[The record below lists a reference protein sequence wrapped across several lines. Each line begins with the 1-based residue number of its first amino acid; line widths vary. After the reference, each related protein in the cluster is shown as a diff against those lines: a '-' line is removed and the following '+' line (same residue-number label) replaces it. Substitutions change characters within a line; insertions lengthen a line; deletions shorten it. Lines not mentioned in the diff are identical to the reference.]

1 MMEFPP
7 LCRERIAVLSLSTWI
22 LCPVQTTLHL
32 MHPTRLRQTLSL
44 CRIPAIMLKRPR
56 LLWQHPRR
64 IIRALFLNLTL
75 PLPLLKAHLTPT
87 LRLSLRIPRSFRTF
101 RQLTTRRC
109 SKTSCPAMS
118 SRSHPSMTLDA
129 VMATLRYVMRTA
141 PARCSSTA
149 HVILNPAET
158 SRRWRTAAACL

>member
-1 MMEFPP
+1 MRVLPFLFKTRLHRMLKSPP
-7 LCRERIAVLSLSTWI
+7 VCLSPRLRPNPSTRIP
-22 LCPVQTTLHL
+22 CPAQTTPYL
-32 MHPTRLRQTLSL
+32 MWKKHLRQTLSL

-56 LLWQHPRR
+56 LLRQHPRR

-75 PLPLLKAHLTPT
+75 PLPLLKAHPTPK

-118 SRSHPSMTLDA
+118 SRSHPSIGGQ
-129 VMATLRYVMRTA
+129 
-141 PARCSSTA
+141 P
-149 HVILNPAET
+149 
-158 SRRWRTAAACL
+158 RRQVVRRIRAACC